1 MDRED
6 GKRVSSRTE
15 IHSTTVSYF
24 QQLFQSEGHRS
35 FDLSNLPLRQLSM
48 KEENELIV
56 PFSVDEVE
64 QALRSL
70 LNTKAQGPDDMH
82 GIFLKKFW
90 PFLKHDY
97 ESLY

>member
-1 MDRED
+1 MR
-6 GKRVSSRTE
+6 
-15 IHSTTVSYF
+15 
-24 QQLFQSEGHRS
+24 
-35 FDLSNLPLRQLSM
+35 
-48 KEENELIV
+48 EENELIV